1 MKLSQTD
8 QRPVKWGQPMESFQ
22 ASDGVTLRYTVDD
35 YTDPWTQPQ
44 TLFLLHAVMGS
55 SRRLYKWVPV
65 LARDFRVVRP
75 DMRGHGESDV
85 PSNDSLSPARLVQ
98 DVLELAGHLRC
109 DRFHLA
115 GSSAGAIISL
125 QLALDHPQR
134 VSTLGLF
141 AASPGLKRTQIDPQ
155 VWIAKI
161 KAKGLRGFF
170 EDTIDE
176 RFPPGTD
183 PSFVRWFVEEASRT
197 NAEFVCRFV
206 PMMQTI
212 DQSERLHELRCP
224 VLSVVPDSDPH
235 ISLAQYDVIR
245 DRVPQCEFIVYHG
258 LQHNI
263 TDGVPERCAS
273 ELKRF
278 LLQHRNDSV
287 SA

>member
-1 MKLSQTD
+1 MK
-8 QRPVKWGQPMESFQ
+8 WEQPMHSFE
-22 ASDGVTLRYTVDD
+22 ASDGLTLRYAVDD
-35 YTDPWTQPQ
+35 YTDPWKTSE
-44 TLFLLHAVMGS
+44 TLFLLHAAMGS

-65 LARDFRVVRP
+65 LAGDFRLVRP
-75 DMRGHGESDV
+75 DMRGHGASDV
-85 PSNDSLSPARLVQ
+85 PGEEGLSPARLVQ
-98 DVLELAGHLRC
+98 DVLELAGHLGC

-161 KAKGLRGFF
+161 RKNGMRGFL
-170 EDTIDE
+170 EETIDE

-183 PSFVRWFVEEASRT
+183 PAFVRWFVDEASRT
-197 NAEFVCRFV
+197 NPEFLGRFV

-212 DQSERLHELRCP
+212 DQSERLHEIRCP

-235 ISLAQYDVIR
+235 ITLSQYEVIR
-245 DRVPQCEFIVYHG
+245 DRVPGCEFIVYHG

-263 TDGVPERCAS
+263 TDGVPKRCAN

-278 LLQHRNDSV
+278 LLQHRNDR
-287 SA
+287 A